1 MIDVRNERVPSQY
14 GYIRRARL
22 YIADRHIPWDM
33 AFAIPAMIGA
43 VVIVAWSFA

>member
-1 MIDVRNERVPSQY
+1 MIHIRNERVPSQY

-43 VVIVAWSFA
+43 AALTVWSVA